1 MRVKWAVAPDFA
13 ALNVGYTLRAFATLC
28 YAGKKGDVRLATEF

>member
-1 MRVKWAVAPDFA
+1 VGSCPGFRS
-13 ALNVGYTLRAFATLC
+13 LNVGYTLRAFATLC